1 MELKEVFSV
10 LSKGVMVSLN
20 SKKYFEVANYLG
32 IEENFKEASEI
43 FEKIGFNLIG
53 ENGYFYLAKNE
64 ALHSNE
70 IESFINTHKRVF
82 VALSIIKSLFPYL
95 DVGQTLKLSD
105 FLAKLS
111 QKEDEH
117 IRQKL
122 AYLFDQKDRKS
133 AAEELFALLE
143 KHYILERN
151 DIKDKDTYKVLNSLN
166 YYLEILEG
174 IK

>member
-10 LSKGVMVSLN
+10 LSRGVMVSLN
-20 SKKYFEVANYLG
+20 SKKYFEVANYLS
-32 IEENFKEASEI
+32 IEENFQEASEV

-64 ALHSNE
+64 ALSKSE

-82 VALSIIKSLFPYL
+82 VALSIVKSLFPYL
-95 DVGQTLKLSD
+95 DVGQTIKLSD

-117 IRQKL
+117 IRQKF
-122 AYLFDQKDRKS
+122 AFLFDQTDRKS
-133 AAEELFALLE
+133 AAEELFTLLE
-143 KHYILERN
+143 KHYILERS
-151 DIKDKDTYKVLNSLN
+151 DIKDKDAYRVLNALH
-166 YYLEILEG
+166 YYLDMIEG
-174 IK
+174 LK